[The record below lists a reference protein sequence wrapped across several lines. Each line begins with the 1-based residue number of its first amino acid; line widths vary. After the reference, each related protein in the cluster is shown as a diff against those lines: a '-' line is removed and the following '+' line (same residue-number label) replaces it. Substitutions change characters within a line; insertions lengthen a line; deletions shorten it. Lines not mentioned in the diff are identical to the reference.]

1 MLKPELVIECKTI
14 KQNFVVNAHNNITMA
29 EEITI
34 PGWKKWLQDIGEQ
47 VTFFTRFFKNIF
59 VGGFEWS
66 EFVRQCYE
74 IGYRSMMLVGITS
87 FIMGVVLILQLRP
100 TLVEFGAA
108 SMLPKTLSV
117 SFVREIG
124 PVIIAIICAG
134 KIASSIG
141 AELGSMKVTEQLDA
155 MDVSGANPLQYLVV
169 TRILATTLMVPLLS
183 VIGDVIGLLGGF
195 LALNLRDHISLSLY
209 ATKVIASLD
218 YTDFLPAFIKT
229 IFFGLAIGF
238 VGCYKGFHSSKGT
251 ESVGVAANSAV
262 VTASLWIF
270 VIDAIAVQITSILFY
285 K

>member
-1 MLKPELVIECKTI
+1 MADEAAIPAWKNWFQNIGDQVAFFLK
-14 KQNFVVNAHNNITMA
+14 
-29 EEITI
+29 
-34 PGWKKWLQDIGEQ
+34 
-47 VTFFTRFFKNIF
+47 FFRNIF

-74 IGYRSMMLVGITS
+74 IGYRSFMLVGVTS
-87 FIMGVVLILQLRP
+87 LIMGVVLILQLRP
-100 TLVEFGAA
+100 TLIAFGAA

-124 PVIIAIICAG
+124 PVIIGIICAG

-155 MDVSGANPLQYLVV
+155 MEVSGANPTQYLVV

-183 VIGDVIGLLGGF
+183 VLGDVIGLFGGY
-195 LALNLRDHISLSLY
+195 LSLNIRDSISFKLY
-209 ATKVIASLD
+209 FTKVIASLD
-218 YTDFLPAFIKT
+218 FSDFLPALVKT
-229 IFFGLAIGF
+229 IFFGFAIGF
-238 VGCYKGFHSSKGT
+238 VGCYKGFNSNKGT
-251 ESVGVAANSAV
+251 ESVGIAANSAV

-270 VIDAIAVQITSILFY
+270 VIDALAVQITSILFY

>member
-1 MLKPELVIECKTI
+1 MAQE
-14 KQNFVVNAHNNITMA
+14 VVV
-29 EEITI
+29 
-34 PGWKKWLQDIGEQ
+34 PGWRKWFEEVGEQ
-47 VTFFTRFFKNIF
+47 VGFFTRFIKNTF
-59 VGGFEWS
+59 TGGFEWS

-74 IGYRSMMLVGITS
+74 IGYRSFMLVSITS

-100 TLVEFGAA
+100 TLVAFGAA

-155 MDVSGANPLQYLVV
+155 MEVSGANPVQYLVV

-183 VIGDVIGLLGGF
+183 LMGDVIGLFGGF
-195 LALNLRDHISLSLY
+195 LALNLNDHISASLY
-209 ATKVIASLD
+209 TTKVIAALD

-229 IFFGLAIGF
+229 IFFGFAIGF
-238 VGCYKGFHSSKGT
+238 VGCYKGYYSNKGT
-251 ESVGVAANSAV
+251 ESVGIAANSAV

-270 VIDAIAVQITSILFY
+270 VIDAIAVQVTSLLFY
-285 K
+285 

>member
-1 MLKPELVIECKTI
+1 
-14 KQNFVVNAHNNITMA
+14 MA

-47 VTFFTRFFKNIF
+47 VAFFFRFFKNIF

-100 TLVEFGAA
+100 TLVTFGAA

-117 SFVREIG
+117 SFIREIG
-124 PVIIAIICAG
+124 PVIIGIICAG

-141 AELGSMKVTEQLDA
+141 AELGSMNVTEQLSA
-155 MDVSGANPLQYLVV
+155 MEVSGANPMQYLVV
-169 TRILATTLMVPLLS
+169 TRILAATIMVPILS
-183 VIGDVIGLLGGF
+183 VLGDAIGLFGGF
-195 LALNLRDHISLSLY
+195 LALNISDSMSVQLY
-209 ATKVIASLD
+209 ATKVIGALD
-218 YTDFLPAFIKT
+218 FSDFLPAFIKT
-229 IFFGLAIGF
+229 IFFGFAIGF
-238 VGCYKGFHSSKGT
+238 VGCYKGFHSDKGT

-262 VTASLWIF
+262 VTASLSIF

>member
-1 MLKPELVIECKTI
+1 MPWDQFIEIIHFNKNVVKTLK
-14 KQNFVVNAHNNITMA
+14 HTMA
-29 EEITI
+29 EEIVV
-34 PGWKKWLQDIGEQ
+34 PGWKKWLEDIGEQ
-47 VTFFTRFFKNIF
+47 VTFFTRFIRNIF

-74 IGYRSMMLVGITS
+74 IGYRSMMLVGVTS
-87 FIMGVVLILQLRP
+87 FIMGIVLILQLRP

-155 MDVSGANPLQYLVV
+155 MDVSGANPIQYLVV
-169 TRILATTLMVPLLS
+169 TRILATTVMVPILS
-183 VIGDVIGLLGGF
+183 LIGDVIGLFGGY
-195 LALNLRDHISLSLY
+195 LALNLTDNMSLSLY
-209 ATKVIASLD
+209 ATKIVASLD
-218 YTDFLPAFIKT
+218 YTDFVPAFIKT

-238 VGCYKGFHSSKGT
+238 VGCYKGFNSSKGT
-251 ESVGVAANSAV
+251 ESVGLAANSAV

-270 VIDAIAVQITSILFY
+270 VIDAIAVQITSLLFY
-285 K
+285 Q

>member
-1 MLKPELVIECKTI
+1 MAQE
-14 KQNFVVNAHNNITMA
+14 VVV
-29 EEITI
+29 
-34 PGWKKWLQDIGEQ
+34 PGWKKWFEEVGEQ
-47 VTFFTRFFKNIF
+47 VGFFTRFIKNTF
-59 VGGFEWS
+59 TGGFEWS

-74 IGYRSMMLVGITS
+74 IGYRSFMLVSITS

-100 TLVEFGAA
+100 TLVAFGAA

-155 MDVSGANPLQYLVV
+155 MEVSGANPVQYLVV

-183 VIGDVIGLLGGF
+183 LMGDVIGLFGGF
-195 LALNLRDHISLSLY
+195 LALNLNDHISASLY
-209 ATKVIASLD
+209 TTKVIAALD

-229 IFFGLAIGF
+229 IFFGFAIGF
-238 VGCYKGFHSSKGT
+238 VGCYKGYYSNKGT
-251 ESVGVAANSAV
+251 ASVGIAANSAV

-270 VIDAIAVQITSILFY
+270 VIDAIAVQVTSLLFY
-285 K
+285 